1 MGRIAVTT
9 QHKGV
14 RAWLLALA
22 LAAVMASTGSAAAQD
37 KLRVG
42 KAIAQAFSFVP
53 LDVGIAEGIFKRHG
67 LDIEASSF
75 AGSSKLQQGLA
86 ADGIDIGIGS
96 GPELAFVAKGAP
108 VLGVAAMAGRPL
120 LLAMVVMKDG
130 PIHAVADLKGQTVS
144 TSTVGSLTTWLVRE
158 LSRQQGWGPD
168 GIKIVHLGEDTAQI
182 AAMRTGETVGAPLD
196 IATIYRLEEL
206 GVGRLLYRFG
216 DLVQHFHIHVI
227 YASRKI
233 IARDPDAVRRFLAGW
248 FETIAFMRQNKDATV
263 GISAPVMEVSP
274 AIAARTYDELMPM
287 FSSDGKFDP
296 QALETLRRSF
306 VEMNLLPTAPDMSK
320 LYTEKFLP
328 SAPPL

>member
-1 MGRIAVTT
+1 MGM
-9 QHKGV
+9 QHARV
-14 RAWLLALA
+14 RAGMWLLALTV
-22 LAAVMASTGSAAAQD
+22 AVAMAWPGAAAAQD

-42 KAIAQAFSFVP
+42 KAIEQAFSFVP
-53 LDVGIAEGIFKRHG
+53 LDVGIAEGIFKRHR
-67 LDIEASSF
+67 LDVEASSF

-86 ADGIDIGIGS
+86 ADAIDIGIGS

-120 LLAMVVMKDG
+120 LLAMVVSKNG
-130 PIHAVADLKGQTVS
+130 PIHSVADLKGQMVS

-168 GIKIVHLGEDTAQI
+168 GIKIVHLGADTAQI

-196 IATIYRLEEL
+196 IATIYRLEDE

-227 YASRKI
+227 YASRKV
-233 IARDPDAVRRFLAGW
+233 IARDPEGVRRFLAGW
-248 FETIAFMRQNKDATV
+248 FETIAFMRKNKAETV
-263 GISAPVMEVSP
+263 RISAPVMGVSP
-274 AIAARTYDELMPM
+274 EIASRTYDELMPM
-287 FSSDGKFDP
+287 FSDDGKFDP
-296 QALETLRRSF
+296 KALETLRRSF
-306 VEMNLLPTAPDMSK
+306 VEMNLLPTAPDMST

-328 SAPPL
+328 SSPRS